1 MPERRH
7 AGEKMEGE
15 CHQANFRFVAPTSG
29 TPSDIFLVSAPF
41 DVEDSEFDLT
51 KRPGPWHSPVEQM
64 WASRMA

>member
-15 CHQANFRFVAPTSG
+15 YHQANFRFVAPTSG

-41 DVEDSEFDLT
+41 DVEDSVGDSAPQLRQLSDGLDL
-51 KRPGPWHSPVEQM
+51 
-64 WASRMA
+64 